1 MLASRLFLRLF
12 LSSNSRSILLPL
24 LAALTI
30 AVFAPFAA
38 APLAAQ
44 AAPANESGAFI
55 LHKFAKANG
64 KETYTLDQQ
73 PNQQILTS
81 DFLFTDRGSPV
92 PLKTTFTAT
101 SDLRPISLVSKG
113 NVSRESALDLS
124 IQIPADSSTAAIT
137 LNGKSSVTPLPTG
150 PFFTIE
156 GYAPASLQQM
166 LLRYWLSHGQPASLP
181 ILPTGSVQIH
191 PAGTLDV
198 QLSGHS
204 ETLTGYTIGG
214 LIWGEES
221 LWLNPQQQL
230 VALVSTDAEFDHFE
244 AVREAYES
252 DLDLFIGHAV
262 TAELAALDKLTA
274 SAREPEVKLLAI
286 TGGTLIDGSGAAPIP
301 DAVVI
306 TKGDTIVAAGPR
318 DKIKIPKNA
327 TILDA
332 TGKTILPGLWDMHA
346 HYEQVEWGP
355 IYLAAGVTDV
365 RDCGKEFDFITT
377 VKDAVNS
384 GRGIGPHIY
393 MAGIVDGPG
402 PYSIGAI
409 TASTPAE
416 AIAVVDRYHA
426 AGALQMKIYSSVPP
440 ALVPVIAERA
450 HHYGMTVTGHIP
462 DGMTAIQGVEAG
474 MDQINHAQYPSLL
487 FLTNRPPPGT
497 KPDPAW
503 IPKYD
508 FTSPAAKAALAI
520 FVQHH
525 TVFDPTMALF
535 ELISAPPDRPI
546 SSFEPGITHVAPQ
559 LREALDQ
566 TPVTAASAARAAAR
580 FNGYLDTVRL
590 LHQAGLRIVAGT
602 DQSIPGYSL
611 HRELELY
618 VQAGFTPMQ
627 AIQSA
632 TIVPAQVLGLDK
644 TAGSIAPGKRADLL
658 IISGDPLADIRNT
671 RNVYKTIAAGAVYD
685 PAPLWLSVGFTP

>member
-1 MLASRLFLRLF
+1 MLASRLRF
-12 LSSNSRSILLPL
+12 IPL
-24 LAALTI
+24 LAAL
-30 AVFAPFAA
+30 ALASAA
-38 APLAAQ
+38 ALPPQSAAT
-44 AAPANESGAFI
+44 APAAATPESGTFI

-64 KETYTLDQQ
+64 KETYSLQQ
-73 PNQQILTS
+73 NSNRQILTS

-92 PLKTTFTAT
+92 PLKTTFTAAA
-101 SDLRPISLVSKG
+101 DLRPISLVSNG
-113 NVSRESALDLS
+113 SVSRASALDLD
-124 IQIPADSSTAAIT
+124 IQIPPGSSTAAIS
-137 LNGKSSVTPLPTG
+137 LNGKSSAAPLPAT
-150 PFFTIE
+150 FFTIE

-166 LLRYWLSHGQPASLP
+166 LLRYWLSHGRPASLP
-181 ILPTGSVQIH
+181 ILPSGSVQIH

-244 AVREAYES
+244 AVREAYEP
-252 DLDLFIGHAV
+252 DLNLFIGHAV
-262 TAELAALDKLTA
+262 TADLNALDRLTA
-274 SAREPEVKLLAI
+274 SAPGGTPHPSGPVPETKLLAI

-301 DAVVI
+301 DSIVL
-306 TKGDTIVAAGPR
+306 TRGDTIIAAGPR
-318 DKIKIPKNA
+318 NQIKIPENA
-327 TILDA
+327 VILDA
-332 TGKTILPGLWDMHA
+332 TGKTVLPGLWDMHA

-365 RDCGKEFDFITT
+365 RDCGNEFDFITT
-377 VKDAVNS
+377 VRDAVNS

-393 MAGIVDGPG
+393 IAGIVDGPG
-402 PYSIGAI
+402 PASVGAI

-416 AIAVVDRYHA
+416 AIAVVDRYHS

-440 ALVPVIAERA
+440 ALVPVIAARA

-462 DGMTAIQGVEAG
+462 DGMNAIQGVQAG
-474 MDQINHAQYPSLL
+474 MDQINHIQYPALL
-487 FLTNRPPPGT
+487 FLTNRPPAGT
-497 KPDPAW
+497 PPDPNW
-503 IPKYD
+503 IPHYD
-508 FTSPAAKAALAI
+508 FTSPAAKADLAV

-525 TVFDPTMALF
+525 TVFDPTMSIF
-535 ELISAPPDRPI
+535 ELFSSPPDRPI
-546 SSFEPGITHVAPQ
+546 ASFEPGISRVAPQ
-559 LREALDQ
+559 LRAALDQ
-566 TPVTAASAARAAAR
+566 TPTTAASAPRAQAR
-580 FNGYLDTVRL
+580 FNGYMDTLRL

-602 DQSIPGYSL
+602 DQGIPGYSL
-611 HRELELY
+611 HRELEIY

-644 TAGSIAPGKRADLL
+644 TAGSIAPGKRADIL

-671 RNVYKTIAAGAVYD
+671 RNVYKTIAAGVVYD